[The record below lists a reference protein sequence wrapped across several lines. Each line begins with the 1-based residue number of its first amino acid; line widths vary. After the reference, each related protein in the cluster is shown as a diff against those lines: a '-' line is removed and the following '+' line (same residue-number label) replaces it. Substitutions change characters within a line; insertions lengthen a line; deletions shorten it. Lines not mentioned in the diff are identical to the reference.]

1 MGMTCPKHAGG
12 STAICC
18 SGPFVIFRSGVSLAI
33 LCKAISSCILWR
45 GCLNDDE
52 AGIEVS
58 GRAAQMSYARGLIT
72 LEQRNRVLNIMKR
85 FRLPLWHVVCH
96 PSLFW
101 KVRLA
106 PALDCCP
113 LALV

>member
-1 MGMTCPKHAGG
+1 MMM
-12 STAICC
+12 
-18 SGPFVIFRSGVSLAI
+18 
-33 LCKAISSCILWR
+33 
-45 GCLNDDE
+45 E
-52 AGIEVS
+52 AGAEVS
-58 GRAAQMSYARGLIT
+58 GPAAQMSYARGLIT

-106 PALDCCP
+106 PAHDCCP
-113 LALV
+113 PALVLTVVIARLLACVNSILCLLLTNLHGVPSSHDILTLLIELPCKLSN

>member
-1 MGMTCPKHAGG
+1 M
-12 STAICC
+12 
-18 SGPFVIFRSGVSLAI
+18 SGP
-33 LCKAISSCILWR
+33 
-45 GCLNDDE
+45 
-52 AGIEVS
+52 
-58 GRAAQMSYARGLIT
+58 AAQMSYARGLIT

-106 PALDCCP
+106 PAHDCCP
-113 LALV
+113 PALVLTVVIAQLLASVYCILCLLPTQLHGVLSSHDILTSLSELPCILSN